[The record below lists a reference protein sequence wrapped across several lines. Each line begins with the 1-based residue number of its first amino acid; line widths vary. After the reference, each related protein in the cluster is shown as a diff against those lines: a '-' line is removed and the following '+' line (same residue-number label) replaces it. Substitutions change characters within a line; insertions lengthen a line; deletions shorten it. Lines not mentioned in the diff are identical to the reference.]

1 MLLFGS
7 SMVTRGYVRIRVGW
21 CPCINDTAV
30 FVVLRLIVEITH
42 ITGQVV
48 YIVSEHSL
56 KE

>member
-7 SMVTRGYVRIRVGW
+7 SMVTRGMSVFVLVGVHALTTRL
-21 CPCINDTAV
+21 I